1 MQRPPWSQKTASKL
15 SKSVHHQLN
24 MYALAAS
31 AAGVGAL
38 ALVQPAHA
46 RIVYTRA
53 HRVISSNTI
62 LGLDLNH
69 DGIKDFFL
77 SNYYRIF
84 GSSFQNALNVNP
96 NTGNAVWGTGTYAS
110 ALPPRVLIGPNSR
123 FGTHRRMA
131 FVRIDCNPGCSFT
144 HTNGQWTNGT
154 CGYLGL
160 KFLINGKIHYGW
172 ARLKVNR
179 GPLYQVTLV
188 LLGYAYET
196 IPNKPIITGKTKGP
210 DNTGVKNRDAAL
222 NVPKPSEPATLG
234 VLAMGAHGLSVWR

>member
-1 MQRPPWSQKTASKL
+1 MTRSPWPRKTANL
-15 SKSVHHQLN
+15 SGSVHQQLN

-46 RIVYTRA
+46 KIVYTRA
-53 HRVISSNTI
+53 HRVISSNTM

-84 GSSFQNALNVNP
+84 GSSFQNFLNVNP

-110 ALPPRVLIGPNSR
+110 ALPARVLIESNRR

-131 FVRIDCNPGCSFT
+131 EVRIDCAPGCSFT
-144 HTNGQWTNGT
+144 HSYGQWTKGT

-160 KFLINGKIHYGW
+160 KFLIGGKIHYGW

-179 GPLYQVTLV
+179 GPADQVTLV

-210 DNTGVKNRDAAL
+210 DNTGVTDPDAAL
-222 NVPKPSEPATLG
+222 NVPKPPEPATLG
-234 VLAMGAHGLSVWR
+234 RLALGRK